1 MISNADSALLRTFAT
16 LADSLVDDFDVLD
29 ILQTLV
35 DACTDL
41 LDVSAAGIL
50 LLGADG
56 HLDLAASTNEANRTV
71 ELMQLSAQAGPCI
84 ESFRTGRM
92 VAVPDLA
99 DAPPSWSAFRDSAL
113 QQGFAATYAI
123 PLRLRQTTIGALNL
137 MNTGDATMEDHHV
150 LLRGPLP
157 TSPRSPSCRNGPSAS
172 TTLSPASSRPPST
185 RASSSS
191 RPRASP
197 PTPTTPPSRTP
208 SRSSATTPA
217 PTASPS
223 ARSPTPSFDD
233 SSSSPLKR
241 HHHGRGLLC
250 CAPRS

>member
-1 MISNADSALLRTFAT
+1 MISNADSVLLRTFAT

-35 DACTDL
+35 EACTDL

-84 ESFRTGRM
+84 ESFRTGRV
-92 VAVPDLA
+92 VAVPDLT
-99 DAPPSWSAFRDSAL
+99 DAPPAWSAFRDSAL

-137 MNTGDATMEDHHV
+137 MNTGDATMEDHHLLAARALADVATIAILQERTVREHDTLARQLQTALDSRVIIEQAKGVTAHTHDTTIENAFTILRNYARANHRPLSEVADAVVRRQLV
-150 LLRGPLP
+150 L
-157 TSPRSPSCRNGPSAS
+157 PR
-172 TTLSPASSRPPST
+172 
-185 RASSSS
+185 
-191 RPRASP
+191 
-197 PTPTTPPSRTP
+197 
-208 SRSSATTPA
+208 
-217 PTASPS
+217 
-223 ARSPTPSFDD
+223 
-233 SSSSPLKR
+233 
-241 HHHGRGLLC
+241 
-250 CAPRS
+250 